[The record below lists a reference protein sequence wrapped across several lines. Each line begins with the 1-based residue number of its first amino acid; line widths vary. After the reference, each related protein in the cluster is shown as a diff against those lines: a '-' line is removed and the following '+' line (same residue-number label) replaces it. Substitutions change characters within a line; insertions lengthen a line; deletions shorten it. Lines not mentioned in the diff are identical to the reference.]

1 LHVDDDKQGA
11 VGINQDTSVVADAI
25 VGVEGNLALA
35 AAREIEA
42 FGLGI
47 VEPLVVTAWVVG

>member
-1 LHVDDDKQGA
+1 LHVDDDKQGG
-11 VGINQDTSVVADAI
+11 VGINQDTAMVADAI
-25 VGVEGNLALA
+25 VCVERELSLA
-35 AAREIEA
+35 ASGEVEA